1 MPEQPN
7 WGTSAISS
15 RMMIRVAGLS
25 RPTPQ
30 ASSLVSSTKVMAGA
44 VRRSRHEP
52 MRGGSASPVSRSH
65 SNGRKNPA
73 AVEEKPGI
81 EPLLHLQGRRETLQG
96 RNEMNAAP
104 FETIPAWRI
113 ARLRAALRDAD
124 QRGANPNDEGHDL
137 THRALQRRFALARG
151 RAKHAPRLGSRPKST
166 RKGRSFPHL
175 KLVIIWR
182 AILSCRSSAWK
193 QGDTAPFGSIRRAHD
208 QAVAAC
214 RAAGLT
220 PPRYRTVYVLW
231 HRGVPPA
238 DVVAALRT
246 EYTNPTG

>member
-1 MPEQPN
+1 
-7 WGTSAISS
+7 
-15 RMMIRVAGLS
+15 
-25 RPTPQ
+25 
-30 ASSLVSSTKVMAGA
+30 
-44 VRRSRHEP
+44 
-52 MRGGSASPVSRSH
+52 
-65 SNGRKNPA
+65 
-73 AVEEKPGI
+73 
-81 EPLLHLQGRRETLQG
+81 
-96 RNEMNAAP
+96 MNTAP

-113 ARLRAALRDAD
+113 ARLRTALRDAE
-124 QRGANPNDEGHDL
+124 QRGANLDDEGHDL
-137 THRALQRRFALARG
+137 RHRALQRRFALGRG
-151 RAKHAPRLGSRPKST
+151 RGTNLPRLASKPKTT

-214 RAAGLT
+214 RAAGLA

-238 DVVAALRT
+238 DVVAALRG
-246 EYTNPTG
+246 EYINPAG

>member
-15 RMMIRVAGLS
+15 RMMILEAGLS

-52 MRGGSASPVSRSH
+52 MRGGSASPGSH
-65 SNGRKNPA
+65 SNGRKSPA
-73 AVEEKPGI
+73 VEKPGMG
-81 EPLLHLQGRRETLQG
+81 PLPPPHGRSDAIQWP
-96 RNEMNAAP
+96 NEMSAES
-104 FETIPAWRI
+104 FEIIPAWRI
-113 ARLRAALRDAD
+113 ARLRTALRDAE
-124 QRGANPNDEGHDL
+124 QRGANLNDEGHDL
-137 THRALQRRFALARG
+137 PHRALQRRFALARG
-151 RAKHAPRLGSRPKST
+151 RAKHGLERASRPKTT

-175 KLVIIWR
+175 KLVIIWG
-182 AILSCRSSAWK
+182 AILNYRPLAWR

-231 HRGVPPA
+231 HRGIPPT